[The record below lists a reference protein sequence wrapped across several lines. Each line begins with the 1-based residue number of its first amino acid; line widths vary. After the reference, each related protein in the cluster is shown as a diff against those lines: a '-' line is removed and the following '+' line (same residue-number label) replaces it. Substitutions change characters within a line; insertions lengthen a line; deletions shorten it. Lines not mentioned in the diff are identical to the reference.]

1 MKLLLNENMPHKL
14 RQHLPGHEIVTTAYM
29 GWGGIRNGE
38 LLARA
43 VGEKF
48 DAMLTVDAGIE
59 YEQNL
64 ANLPRSIVIM
74 RAESNA
80 FEHIEPLIPEL
91 LVALMSLKPKSLVK
105 VGSDK

>member
-1 MKLLLNENMPHKL
+1 MRLLLDENLPHKL
-14 RQHLPGHEIVTTAYM
+14 RQHLPGHEVFTTAYM

-43 VGEKF
+43 AAAGF
-48 DAMLTVDAGIE
+48 DVLITIDAGIE

-64 ANLPRSIVIM
+64 VDLPCSVVII

-80 FEHIEPLIPEL
+80 FEHIEPHLGTL
-91 LVALMSLKPKSLVK
+91 LSRLGTIRPRSITKI
-105 VGSDK
+105 D